1 MPEARLYRTSPF
13 SIFSSSA
20 DVRTSFRS
28 SFRPI
33 WTISSAGISR
43 GVRPMSS
50 SPAYRSFRFTRTNWT
65 SIAVKPRLWM
75 SSIPS
80 RRVRPLQDRGMP
92 EGPKRI
98 TRSPNGGWPPLDYYS
113 VRPDISTFVRKRSGK
128 AGRRPWIH
136 PPDGP
141 GLYEPGAKRRTGDGQ
156 TDLQRRRQEL
166 EGGPDDDHA
175 DARPREVTLL
185 REHLP
190 QLWVEAEPR
199 SSRHADL

>member
-13 SIFSSSA
+13 WIFSSSA

-28 SFRPI
+28 TFRPI

-50 SPAYRSFRFTRTNWT
+50 SPAYRSFRYTGPNGT

-113 VRPDISTFVRKRSGK
+113 VRPDISTFAALDAASGGRPRPAGSGPHATALKGRGAFAFSGDPPEARSPGG
-128 AGRRPWIH
+128 GRPNVCIRQDFLRAPQ
-136 PPDGP
+136 GP
-141 GLYEPGAKRRTGDGQ
+141 FLGQ
-156 TDLQRRRQEL
+156 TSAAQ
-166 EGGPDDDHA
+166 P
-175 DARPREVTLL
+175 LL
-185 REHLP
+185 P
-190 QLWVEAEPR
+190 P
-199 SSRHADL
+199 